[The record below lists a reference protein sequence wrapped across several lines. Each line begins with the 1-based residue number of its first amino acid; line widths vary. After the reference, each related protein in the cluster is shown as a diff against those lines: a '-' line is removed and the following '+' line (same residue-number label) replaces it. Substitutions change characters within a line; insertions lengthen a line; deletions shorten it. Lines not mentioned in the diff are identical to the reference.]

1 MLRINFFLSGTV
13 LSASITYILL
23 LQIRSTTH
31 MITKSLKHLSHQ
43 LKNQDDPSKSI
54 WIPAMPSAGLLE
66 TIKEGWNNSLR
77 SATLWIQEID
87 DTNMDKF

>member
-54 WIPAMPSAGLLE
+54 WIPAMPSA
-66 TIKEGWNNSLR
+66 EGWNNSLR